1 MSETIIAPL
10 DKTDCAYEPIHIPGS
25 IQPHGYLVIIDGSD
39 HAVVAVSQNL
49 ADALELSPSDM
60 VGRPVS
66 DFLVST
72 TAEALDSAID
82 TRNRGRPIRVAMRS
96 PHRLDELDGLARFD
110 DGLILLE
117 LEASLSAE
125 RTSDLFGE
133 VRVAIERIRDSAS
146 AEVACQALAEE
157 VRRLSGFE
165 RVMVYRFDEDWNGQV
180 VAEDRLAGVQSY
192 LGHAF
197 PASDIPAQA
206 RALYR
211 RTMFRVIPDA
221 RYQPSPI
228 EPSVQPENGRPFDL
242 TNVTLRSVSP
252 VHLKYLANMGVGASM
267 SVSIIRDDQLW
278 GLVACHHSSPRILP
292 QSVLQSCNLLAQ
304 AASWCLDANDR
315 AVAVL
320 SLAAARRLEA
330 DLERSKHPDF
340 TDRLAS
346 VEAPLL
352 AMIRSDGLAIWE
364 PQRVWAI
371 GQCPSPPQ
379 LKALAAWLTASG
391 KDRIATDK
399 LPLLYPPAAD
409 FVSLASGIIAVRLDG
424 GWLISCRAEWRHSL
438 TWAGRP
444 GQAHHRDGETGR
456 INPRRSFAAWREKVR
471 GRSAPWTPTDVSA
484 VDELRAIV
492 LKAMMADQ
500 LRQLRDDERA
510 LMEAKLDAEAAT
522 QAKSVFLAQMS
533 HEIRTP
539 LNGLLGMAQVMAAN
553 ALTDDQRGRL
563 TVMQKSGA
571 SLLAI
576 LNDILDLSKIEA
588 GLVDL
593 EDLPFD
599 IAEVVDDVSAVFGA
613 IASEKGVGLVVDIRD
628 DARGMW
634 RGDPVRV
641 RQLISNLVS
650 NGLKF
655 TGQGEVRVTVD
666 GPLIDGLKVLSISV
680 ADSGIGI
687 LPDALPKLFEPF
699 VQADNSTT
707 RRFGGSGLGLTI
719 CRDIAEL
726 MGGEINVRST
736 VGKGT
741 VFDVRLPLTW
751 EGGSLAASEVSL
763 EVEDEGDISS
773 LRVLAAEDNE
783 TNRVVLKAILG
794 TWDIVAEVV
803 ENGRLAVDAWSS
815 GQFDLVLMDIQMPV
829 LDGLLATSEIRR
841 IETVRGLQKTPIFA
855 LSANGMKHQ
864 VAEYLAGGFDGYIA
878 KPIVMSDL
886 YAALCSVA
894 VKKLTDEAA

>member
-1 MSETIIAPL
+1 
-10 DKTDCAYEPIHIPGS
+10 
-25 IQPHGYLVIIDGSD
+25 
-39 HAVVAVSQNL
+39 
-49 ADALELSPSDM
+49 
-60 VGRPVS
+60 
-66 DFLVST
+66 
-72 TAEALDSAID
+72 
-82 TRNRGRPIRVAMRS
+82 
-96 PHRLDELDGLARFD
+96 
-110 DGLILLE
+110 
-117 LEASLSAE
+117 
-125 RTSDLFGE
+125 
-133 VRVAIERIRDSAS
+133 
-146 AEVACQALAEE
+146 
-157 VRRLSGFE
+157 
-165 RVMVYRFDEDWNGQV
+165 
-180 VAEDRLAGVQSY
+180 
-192 LGHAF
+192 
-197 PASDIPAQA
+197 
-206 RALYR
+206 
-211 RTMFRVIPDA
+211 
-221 RYQPSPI
+221 
-228 EPSVQPENGRPFDL
+228 
-242 TNVTLRSVSP
+242 
-252 VHLKYLANMGVGASM
+252 
-267 SVSIIRDDQLW
+267 
-278 GLVACHHSSPRILP
+278 
-292 QSVLQSCNLLAQ
+292 
-304 AASWCLDANDR
+304 
-315 AVAVL
+315 
-320 SLAAARRLEA
+320 
-330 DLERSKHPDF
+330 
-340 TDRLAS
+340 
-346 VEAPLL
+346 
-352 AMIRSDGLAIWE
+352 
-364 PQRVWAI
+364 
-371 GQCPSPPQ
+371 
-379 LKALAAWLTASG
+379 
-391 KDRIATDK
+391 
-399 LPLLYPPAAD
+399 
-409 FVSLASGIIAVRLDG
+409 
-424 GWLISCRAEWRHSL
+424 
-438 TWAGRP
+438 
-444 GQAHHRDGETGR
+444 
-456 INPRRSFAAWREKVR
+456 
-471 GRSAPWTPTDVSA
+471 
-484 VDELRAIV
+484 
-492 LKAMMADQ
+492 
-500 LRQLRDDERA
+500 
-510 LMEAKLDAEAAT
+510 
-522 QAKSVFLAQMS
+522 
-533 HEIRTP
+533 
-539 LNGLLGMAQVMAAN
+539 MAAN

-719 CRDIAEL
+719 CQDIAEL